1 METVETKLKT
11 NKQKRYKIMTK
22 MKLTSSIWF
31 RICGVAILAMSCNTA
46 SNAAVT
52 IEYVGSAPT
61 GYFVTSAVNPSTLE
75 STRTFVS
82 TGEVAVGFF
91 KNPINNVIFNPT
103 DTDWSNIK
111 AGSVSNAWSA
121 LLALGYTDVRSVS
134 GATLGTGFDPSFS
147 TGGTP
152 TTNIGMTTQNIPF
165 ASLPASTRMYV
176 LGFNAGAWD
185 NTSKTAT
192 FGTATEFG
200 VVSAFGHATAAQNF
214 LSPADGGTKSIQF
227 KSAALTNEDVLIG
240 NLVSSANGTVAMIPE
255 PSSASLLA
263 LGVAG
268 LVALRIRRKS

>member
-1 METVETKLKT
+1 MK
-11 NKQKRYKIMTK
+11 K
-22 MKLTSSIWF
+22 MKLTSSIYL
-31 RICGVAILAMSCNTA
+31 RICGAAILALA
-46 SNAAVT
+46 SSATSKAAVT
-52 IEYVGSAPT
+52 IGYVGNTAT
-61 GYFVTSAVNPSTLE
+61 GYFVTSAVNPITLVSTSTL
-75 STRTFVS
+75 VN
-82 TGEVAVGFF
+82 TGEISVGFF
-91 KNPINNVIFNPT
+91 KNINGFFNPT
-103 DTDWSNIK
+103 ASDWLSISN
-111 AGSVSNAWSA
+111 GEVSNAWSA

-147 TGGTP
+147 TLGSP

-176 LGFNAGAWD
+176 LGFNAGAWN
-185 NTSKTAT
+185 NTAKTAT

-227 KSAALTNEDVLIG
+227 KSAALTSDDVLIG
-240 NLVSSANGTVAMIPE
+240 SLVSSANGTVAMIPE

-268 LVALRIRRKS
+268 LVALRARRKS

>member
-1 METVETKLKT
+1 MKIIENQINI
-11 NKQKRYKIMTK
+11 NKKKRYKIMKK
-22 MKLTSSIWF
+22 MKLTSSICL
-31 RICGVAILAMSCNTA
+31 RICGAAILAMTFNTA

-52 IEYVGSAPT
+52 IGYVANTGT
-61 GYFVTSAVNPSTLE
+61 GYFVTSAVNPITL
-75 STRTFVS
+75 VS
-82 TGEVAVGFF
+82 TGTLVNTGEVSVGFF
-91 KNPINNVIFNPT
+91 KNPLTNAFFNPSSS
-103 DTDWSNIK
+103 DWSTIK
-111 AGSVSNAWSA
+111 AGNVSNAWSA

-227 KSAALTNEDVLIG
+227 KTAILTNEDVLIG

>member
-1 METVETKLKT
+1 MG
-11 NKQKRYKIMTK
+11 KI
-22 MKLTSSIWF
+22 KLTGSICL
-31 RICGVAILAMSCNTA
+31 RICSAAILVMSCKTT

-52 IEYVGSAPT
+52 IGYVANTGT
-61 GYFVTSAVNPSTLE
+61 GYFVTSAVNPITLVSTSTLV
-75 STRTFVS
+75 T
-82 TGEVAVGFF
+82 TGEVSVGFF
-91 KNPINNVIFNPT
+91 KNPTTSAFYNPSSS
-103 DTDWSNIK
+103 DWSNIRT
-111 AGSVSNAWSA
+111 GSVANAWSS

-165 ASLPASTRMYV
+165 ANLPASTRMYV

-200 VVSAFGHATAAQNF
+200 VVSAFGHTTLAQNF

-227 KSAALTNEDVLIG
+227 KSAALTDSDVLIG
-240 NLVSSANGTVAMIPE
+240 SLVSSANGISAMIPE

-263 LGVAG
+263 LGLAG
-268 LVALRIRRKS
+268 LVALRVRRKS

>member
-1 METVETKLKT
+1 MKIIENQINI
-11 NKQKRYKIMTK
+11 NKQKRYKIMKK
-22 MKLTSSIWF
+22 MKLTSSACL
-31 RICGVAILAMSCNTA
+31 RICGAAILAMTFNTA

-52 IEYVGSAPT
+52 IGYVANAGT
-61 GYFVTSAVNPSTLE
+61 GYFVTSAVNPITLVSTVTL
-75 STRTFVS
+75 VS
-82 TGEVAVGFF
+82 TGEVSVGFF

>member
-1 METVETKLKT
+1 
-11 NKQKRYKIMTK
+11 MTK

-91 KNPINNVIFNPT
+91 KNPITNVLFNPSSS
-103 DTDWSNIK
+103 DWATIK
-111 AGSVSNAWSA
+111 AGNVSNAWSA
-121 LLALGYTDVRSVS
+121 LLALGYTDVRSL
-134 GATLGTGFDPSFS
+134 GTLGTGFDPSFS

-152 TTNIGMTTQNIPF
+152 TRNIGMTTQNIPI
-165 ASLPASTRMYV
+165 ASLPANTRMYV

-192 FGTATEFG
+192 FGNATEFG
-200 VVSAFGHATAAQNF
+200 VVSAFGHATASQNF
-214 LSPADGGTKSIQF
+214 LSPADNGTKSIQF

-240 NLVSSANGTVAMIPE
+240 NLVSPGNGIVAMIPE

-268 LVALRIRRKS
+268 LVALRARRKS